1 MKFGWKEKNII
12 KLYLPKRD
20 KYENKKEKDEEI
32 EQSIV
37 IFFTWR
43 YLKKDK
49 EIINS
54 CENSNITVN
63 NDKPNDNGE
72 NIFIP
77 DQEGKDN
84 DI

>member
-1 MKFGWKEKNII
+1 LISKFKKERIDIYLKISIYKVPPKKIIAVALKFGWKEKNII

-43 YLKKDK
+43 YLKKA
-49 EIINS
+49 
-54 CENSNITVN
+54 
-63 NDKPNDNGE
+63 
-72 NIFIP
+72 
-77 DQEGKDN
+77 
-84 DI
+84 

>member
-1 MKFGWKEKNII
+1 VKNITI
-12 KLYLPKRD
+12 DCSISSSFSFLFSYLSLFG
-20 KYENKKEKDEEI
+20 KYNFI
-32 EQSIV
+32 
-37 IFFTWR
+37 IFFSFQPNF
-43 YLKKDK
+43 KA
-49 EIINS
+49 INS

>member
-1 MKFGWKEKNII
+1 
-12 KLYLPKRD
+12 LRD
-20 KYENKKEKDEEI
+20 YNKSEN
-32 EQSIV
+32 S
-37 IFFTWR
+37 
-43 YLKKDK
+43 
-49 EIINS
+49 INS

>member
-1 MKFGWKEKNII
+1 MSILSFLNFEINI
-12 KLYLPKRD
+12 YLRD
-20 KYENKKEKDEEI
+20 YNKSENG
-32 EQSIV
+32 
-37 IFFTWR
+37 
-43 YLKKDK
+43 
-49 EIINS
+49 INS